1 MENRQIVVF
10 KLMGHEFGMDITKVL
25 EILNYEEVRPV
36 PNVAHYVEGIINV
49 RGTVY
54 PIFNLRKRLNM
65 KPIEDTSD
73 TKFILLHLDNVR
85 IGFLVDGVS
94 EILTVDEEQV
104 EKAPQM
110 IDKNKSRNKNNT
122 IDYIIKQEDRMV
134 IVLNVESLISE
145 EENLF
150 IQGVSDEK
158 DSGGNSK

>member
-10 KLMGHEFGMDITKVL
+10 KLMEHEFGMDIIKIL

-36 PNVAHYVEGIINV
+36 PNVPNYVEGIINV

-85 IGFLVDGVS
+85 IGFLVDSVS

-110 IDKNKSRNKNNT
+110 IDKNKTNT
-122 IDYIIKQEDRMV
+122 IDYIIKQEGRMV
-134 IVLNVESLISE
+134 IVLDVESLISE

-150 IQGVSDEK
+150 IQGVSDEE

>member
-10 KLMGHEFGMDITKVL
+10 KLMEHEFGMDITKVL

-36 PNVAHYVEGIINV
+36 PNVPDYVEGIINV
-49 RGTVY
+49 RGNVY

-65 KPIEDTSD
+65 ELTKEMNE
-73 TKFILLHLDNVR
+73 TKFILLHLDNIRV
-85 IGFLVDGVS
+85 GFLVDSVS
-94 EILTVDEEQV
+94 EILTVDEAQV

-110 IDKNKSRNKNNT
+110 IEKNKINP
-122 IDYIIKQEDRMV
+122 IDYIIKQEGRMI
-134 IVLNVESLISE
+134 IVLNVELLISE

>member
-1 MENRQIVVF
+1 MENKQIVVF

-36 PNVAHYVEGIINV
+36 PNVPHYVEGIINV

-65 KPIEDTSD
+65 KPTENTSEA
-73 TKFILLHLDNVR
+73 KFVLLHLEDVR
-85 IGFLVDGVS
+85 VGFLVDSIS
-94 EILTVDEEQV
+94 EILAVDEERV

-110 IDKNKSRNKNNT
+110 LDKNRNSNKT
-122 IDYIIKQEDRMV
+122 IDYIIKEEDRMV
-134 IVLNVESLISE
+134 IVLNVDSLISE

-150 IQGVSDEK
+150 IQGVSDEN

>member
-10 KLMGHEFGMDITKVL
+10 KLMEHEFGMDIIKIL

-36 PNVAHYVEGIINV
+36 PNVPNYVEGIINV

-85 IGFLVDGVS
+85 IGFLVDSVS

-110 IDKNKSRNKNNT
+110 IDKNKTNT
-122 IDYIIKQEDRMV
+122 IDYIIKQEGRMV
-134 IVLNVESLISE
+134 IVLDVESLISE
-145 EENLF
+145 VENLF
-150 IQGVSDEK
+150 IQGVSDEENC
-158 DSGGNSK
+158 SSNAE

>member
-10 KLMGHEFGMDITKVL
+10 KLMEHEFGMDIIKIL

-36 PNVAHYVEGIINV
+36 PNVPNYVEGIINV

-85 IGFLVDGVS
+85 IGFLVDSVS

-110 IDKNKSRNKNNT
+110 IDKNKTNT
-122 IDYIIKQEDRMV
+122 IDYIIKHEGRMV
-134 IVLNVESLISE
+134 IVLDVESLISE

-150 IQGVSDEK
+150 IQGVSDEE

>member
-65 KPIEDTSD
+65 KLTEDTSEA
-73 TKFILLHLDNVR
+73 KFVLLHLEDIR
-85 IGFLVDGVS
+85 IGFLVDSVS

-110 IDKNKSRNKNNT
+110 IDKNKTNT
-122 IDYIIKQEDRMV
+122 IDYIIKQEGRMV
-134 IVLNVESLISE
+134 IVLDVESLISE

-150 IQGVSDEK
+150 IQGDFR
-158 DSGGNSK
+158 

>member
-65 KPIEDTSD
+65 KLTEDTSEA
-73 TKFILLHLDNVR
+73 KFVLLHLEDIR
-85 IGFLVDGVS
+85 IGFLVDSVS

-134 IVLNVESLISE
+134 IVLNVESLVSE

-150 IQGVSDEK
+150 IQGDFR
-158 DSGGNSK
+158 

>member
-10 KLMGHEFGMDITKVL
+10 KLMEHEFGMDITKVL

-36 PNVAHYVEGIINV
+36 PNVLDYVEGIINV

-65 KPIEDTSD
+65 ELTQEMSE
-73 TKFILLHLDNVR
+73 TKFILLNLDDVR
-85 IGFLVDGVS
+85 VGFLVDNVS

-110 IDKNKSRNKNNT
+110 IDKNKTNT
-122 IDYIIKQEDRMV
+122 IDYIIKQEGRMV

-158 DSGGNSK
+158 DSSGNSK

>member
-110 IDKNKSRNKNNT
+110 IDKNKTNT
-122 IDYIIKQEDRMV
+122 IDYIIKQEGRMV
-134 IVLNVESLISE
+134 IVLDVESLISE

-150 IQGVSDEK
+150 IQGVSDEE

>member
-1 MENRQIVVF
+1 MENKQIVVF
-10 KLMGHEFGMDITKVL
+10 KLMGHEFGVDITKVL

-36 PNVAHYVEGIINV
+36 PNVPHYVEGIINV

-65 KPIEDTSD
+65 KPAEDT
-73 TKFILLHLDNVR
+73 TEAKFVLLHLEDVKV
-85 IGFLVDGVS
+85 GLLVDSIS
-94 EILTVDEEQV
+94 EILAIDEEQV
-104 EKAPQM
+104 EKAPQV
-110 IDKNKSRNKNNT
+110 IDKNKITNNT
-122 IDYIIKQEDRMV
+122 IDYILKQEGRMV

-150 IQGVSDEK
+150 IQGVLDEN